1 MKYNPVIGEEN
12 HSISYCSEVEDFVQM
27 QNGVL
32 YKDFNIK
39 GVHLLEERN
48 HLDYSLIKDI
58 EIFII
63 ETVEEYSVA
72 FTQLILTEFPGRKIY
87 FLDKNARKIWNNAE
101 VVYVTDVTELKKIH
115 GRSMYIYSEVNSI
128 KQPEIHIEDCNLI
141 YSSLMVL
148 QSLCWARKKVS
159 LGEKNPDK
167 TILLIE
173 FNCKNAGM
181 GDIVISVQQYIRLA
195 RMRGWYPVV
204 RLTEENQYISQV
216 GDNMWDYYF
225 EQPTEITVQ
234 EALQSKHVIGG
245 KQNHFGVLPWLA
257 NPICNMNDA
266 LKERIILKQDTL
278 KEFQNDMPRE
288 LLQNSKVLAV
298 IARGSDLAKCTHLQ
312 IDIEEMIAEV
322 QENFAKG
329 FEYIFLATEDEKYL
343 QLFQKKF
350 GDKLLYIE
358 QKRISHDYEKE
369 EYKYVADLLG
379 IKQEKRKNW
388 GSQYLLI
395 TYCLS
400 KCDALLYSIPCGA
413 LRLANIWREHSWNFM
428 RCTYRAV
435 KNLRDNQDKYLVHIY
450 ECESFLKQNDFVI
463 VYGLGDVAQMI
474 SPIFEKYREKI
485 IPCDKR
491 AVFEEFDF
499 LGRKVI
505 APTEL
510 LTYVKDV
517 KGAQVLITS
526 PRCGKEIQME
536 LLQMGINREKI
547 VQLDY

>member
-1 MKYNPVIGEEN
+1 MKYNPVIEEEN

-32 YKDFNIK
+32 YNDFNIK

-435 KNLRDNQDKYLVHIY
+435 KNLRDNHDKYLVHIY

-536 LLQMGINREKI
+536 LLQMGISREKI